1 MDRLQRHSRR
11 PGRTLE
17 LLMGLGLTMGGAVY
31 LWAGT
36 IEREPGRAAR
46 LLGSGHLWADAG
58 RKELDRALDGSL
70 PDDARQAHLRQAVD
84 ALRAGLALSPLD
96 PYAWADLALSL
107 WLAGAPTAEAAQAL
121 ERSLATGPAERNLL
135 PLRVRLIN
143 AVGPFLSEEGRSLA
157 DRERALARRTSSSL
171 RRLLNP

>member
-1 MDRLQRHSRR
+1 MDRLHRHSRW

-17 LLMGLGLTMGGAVY
+17 LLMGLSLAVGGALY

-36 IEREPGRAAR
+36 IEREPGPATQ
-46 LLGSGHLWADAG
+46 LIGSGHRRAEAG
-58 RKELDRALDGSL
+58 RLELDRALDGTL
-70 PDDARQAHLRQAVD
+70 PEDARQAHLRQAVEG
-84 ALRAGLALSPLD
+84 LRAGLALSPLD

-135 PLRVRLIN
+135 PLRVRLIG
-143 AVGPFLSEEGRSLA
+143 ALGPHLSAEGRRLA
-157 DRERALARRTSSSL
+157 DREKALARQTSSSL
-171 RRLLNP
+171 RRFLNP

>member
-17 LLMGLGLTMGGAVY
+17 LLMGLGLTVGGAVY

-107 WLAGAPTAEAAQAL
+107 WLAGAQAL

-143 AVGPFLSEEGRSLA
+143 ALGPFLSEEGRSLA

>member
-1 MDRLQRHSRR
+1 MPSTAACRTTRGRPICGRR
-11 PGRTLE
+11 STGCAP
-17 LLMGLGLTMGGAVY
+17 
-31 LWAGT
+31 
-36 IEREPGRAAR
+36 
-46 LLGSGHLWADAG
+46 
-58 RKELDRALDGSL
+58 GSL
-70 PDDARQAHLRQAVD
+70 S
-84 ALRAGLALSPLD
+84 SPLD

-143 AVGPFLSEEGRSLA
+143 ALGPYLSEEGRSLA